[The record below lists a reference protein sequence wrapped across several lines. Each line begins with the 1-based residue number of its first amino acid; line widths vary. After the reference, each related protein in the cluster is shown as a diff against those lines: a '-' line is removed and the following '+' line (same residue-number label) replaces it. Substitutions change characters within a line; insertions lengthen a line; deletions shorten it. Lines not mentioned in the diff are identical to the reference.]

1 MSTDNYNSDN
11 HLAFS
16 SRCLP
21 GSEAERK
28 ERERL
33 ETFQRTKAEQEGV
46 KRASAEQR
54 HQDYEAYYE
63 ANRERIDREEAA
75 RLARKTRRNP
85 TFIYASN
92 VSKS

>member
-1 MSTDNYNSDN
+1 MSTDNNHPDN

-33 ETFQRTKAEQEGV
+33 EAFRRQKAEQEGI
-46 KRASAEQR
+46 KRASAAQR
-54 HQDYEAYYE
+54 HQDYEVYYE
-63 ANRERIDREEAA
+63 ANRERIQAEEAA
-75 RLARKTRRNP
+75 KLVRAMKKEAVRKQSP
-85 TFIYASN
+85 
-92 VSKS
+92 